1 MRKYFRVLIY
11 LFIIHGVSSALS
23 SSYVGFFRAV
33 AVDNADTVSAL
44 LAKGFDPNTPSE
56 SGQVALYLAM
66 RYDAPNVAV
75 ALLASPTLKVDA
87 ANAKGETAL
96 MMAALRGRL
105 GLDAKA
111 DRTRRE
117 GPT

>member
-1 MRKYFRVLIY
+1 
-11 LFIIHGVSSALS
+11 
-23 SSYVGFFRAV
+23 
-33 AVDNADTVSAL
+33 
-44 LAKGFDPNTPSE
+44 
-56 SGQVALYLAM
+56 M